1 MNFCCAC
8 LLCALAFGTES
19 VYFATELVDQPCAIA
34 LPCDAQVP
42 LADLP
47 PEQPH
52 PSAVPPTLGAK
63 WTAETGGTISAL
75 LLSFGRPTTQGTI
88 R

>member
-8 LLCALAFGTES
+8 LLCALTIATES
-19 VYFATELVDQPCAIA
+19 VYFATEPVDQPCAIA

-42 LADLP
+42 VADL

-52 PSAVPPTLGAK
+52 PSPVLPTIGAR
-63 WTAETGGTISAL
+63 WTAETGGTISAV